1 MRLAWLTDIHLNFV
15 DAIRLDDLF
24 ASVRDRAD
32 AVAISGDIAESRD
45 VCHYLRSIE
54 EIVQKPIYFVLG
66 NHDFY
71 RGSIPQV
78 RRMVTGLASE
88 SRNLKYLTA
97 MQVVELTPSTA
108 IIGHDGWAD
117 ARFGDYRRS
126 NVILSD
132 HPLIAEIARWFDGSR
147 LDKDNLLRTMT
158 ALADEAAGHFATVL
172 EEAASKYPN
181 VIAVTHVPPFRE
193 AAWYQEPDFQRRL
206 PSPFR
211 LQGRGRHHA
220 GRHARASDLQ
230 APGSLRSHARWRRNP
245 GIGQHPGA
253 DRRGRVWE
261 ATNQRD
267 YRSRVTK

>member
-15 DAIRLDDLF
+15 DAIRLDELF

-45 VCHYLRSIE
+45 VCHYLRTIE

-78 RRMVTGLASE
+78 RRMVAGLASE
-88 SRNLKYLTA
+88 SEYLKYLTA
-97 MQVVELTPSTA
+97 MQVAELTPTTA

-117 ARFGDYRRS
+117 GRLGDFRRS

-132 HPLIAEIARWFDGSR
+132 HTLIAEIARWFDGFSARQGQSLSDDDRPGRRSSR
-147 LDKDNLLRTMT
+147 AFCDCAGRSRQQVSERHRRDPC
-158 ALADEAAGHFATVL
+158 AAVSGGGLV
-172 EEAASKYPN
+172 SRPN
-181 VIAVTHVPPFRE
+181 VK
-193 AAWYQEPDFQRRL
+193 RRF

-211 LQGRGRHHA
+211 L
-220 GRHARASDLQ
+220 
-230 APGSLRSHARWRRNP
+230 
-245 GIGQHPGA
+245 
-253 DRRGRVWE
+253 
-261 ATNQRD
+261 
-267 YRSRVTK
+267 